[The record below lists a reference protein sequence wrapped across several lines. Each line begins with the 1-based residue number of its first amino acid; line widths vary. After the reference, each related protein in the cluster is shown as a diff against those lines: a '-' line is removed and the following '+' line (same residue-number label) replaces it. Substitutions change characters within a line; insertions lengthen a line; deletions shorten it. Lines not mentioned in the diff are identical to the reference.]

1 MRRSRHLA
9 TGTVLALVVLT
20 GCGGEDPAPGTP
32 GSSASE
38 EPGAALGLTAP
49 GTVLEIGDTA
59 RIPLEER
66 TAASDGEPNVIDL
79 TVTSISAGDP
89 SLLEDLPGTPYFA
102 RLTFTAVSG
111 DAQRF
116 FPADV
121 IVAWS
126 GDTQVLPL
134 ASPAT
139 LGDCARVGFTA
150 PEPSLGRSMDT
161 CVTFVVEPGG
171 PPVDRIGYDDNDTY
185 DDQEGNAVE
194 WR

>member
-1 MRRSRHLA
+1 MRRSHLA
-9 TGTVLALVVLT
+9 TGTAVALLALT
-20 GCGGEDPAPGTP
+20 GCSGEDPDPGTP
-32 GSSASE
+32 GPSASE
-38 EPGAALGLTAP
+38 EPGAALGLTPP

-150 PEPSLGRSMDT
+150 PEPPLGRSMDT
-161 CVTFVVEPGG
+161 CVTFVVEPGE